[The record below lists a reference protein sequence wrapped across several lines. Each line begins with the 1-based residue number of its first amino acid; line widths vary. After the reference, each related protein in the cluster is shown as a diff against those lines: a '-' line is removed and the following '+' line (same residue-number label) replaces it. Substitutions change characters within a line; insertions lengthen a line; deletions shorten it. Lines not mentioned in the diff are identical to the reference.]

1 MSSAARRTSG
11 RCSPKSRWARRTP
24 ASCTRPTRE
33 RCRTRCARF
42 GSRRGGSRTCATA
55 SASSRR
61 ARTSRPRAPSSSAC
75 SGTRASAFCGRT
87 ASCAGETF
95 SPSCAVLRRSH
106 RCAALPRAAGCGDLH
121 AGSSGPPRP
130 AALERRRHERARRQ
144 PPVDGD
150 CRGADPALRDAARVL
165 PRDAPLPRPRLPRHG
180 RGAAARAAAR
190 RRRDRPLRR
199 LRAHR
204 PLRVDARRARVADPV
219 HARRGRLRGRAR
231 REPALR
237 SHRDRRVRGCRSRP
251 RRRVAHARR
260 RPGEDVLPGGAA
272 ARGRWARCRRSP
284 LLRPRA
290 RGVRRDDHVRR
301 QPPRRDPDAPACD
314 LRAVLPRL
322 RHGPCDGRAARPR
335 QRRAPPLVEAEP
347 LLLAMAALSA
357 DFRLG
362 LRSFELSLGLAVE
375 RTVALVGPSG
385 AGKTSVLRVIAGLA
399 RPDAGRVELDGETWV
414 DVERGMFLSPERRR
428 VGLVF
433 QEYALFPHLSV
444 RQNVAFGGR
453 ERVDDLL
460 ERFRIAHL
468 AASRP
473 RELSGGER
481 QRVALARAL
490 AREPGVLLLD
500 EPLSALD
507 AHTKA
512 TVRVELEELLRGLEL
527 PTLIVTHDY
536 EDAAAL
542 AETVG
547 VLVEGSLRQLGSPEE
562 LVSRPAD
569 PFVASFTGA
578 NLLRGHAE
586 LLDYGLTSIRL
597 ETGEVV
603 YSTDRARGEVGV
615 VVYPWDV
622 SVGRVHV
629 DGSALNLVAGEVTSV
644 VPVGN
649 RVRVRIGPLTAEVT
663 AASAEKLELARGG
676 TVYASFKAT
685 GTRLVPLS

>member
-1 MSSAARRTSG
+1 
-11 RCSPKSRWARRTP
+11 
-24 ASCTRPTRE
+24 
-33 RCRTRCARF
+33 
-42 GSRRGGSRTCATA
+42 
-55 SASSRR
+55 
-61 ARTSRPRAPSSSAC
+61 
-75 SGTRASAFCGRT
+75 
-87 ASCAGETF
+87 
-95 SPSCAVLRRSH
+95 V
-106 RCAALPRAAGCGDLH
+106 
-121 AGSSGPPRP
+121 
-130 AALERRRHERARRQ
+130 
-144 PPVDGD
+144 
-150 CRGADPALRDAARVL
+150 
-165 PRDAPLPRPRLPRHG
+165 
-180 RGAAARAAAR
+180 
-190 RRRDRPLRR
+190 
-199 LRAHR
+199 
-204 PLRVDARRARVADPV
+204 
-219 HARRGRLRGRAR
+219 
-231 REPALR
+231 
-237 SHRDRRVRGCRSRP
+237 
-251 RRRVAHARR
+251 
-260 RPGEDVLPGGAA
+260 
-272 ARGRWARCRRSP
+272 
-284 LLRPRA
+284 
-290 RGVRRDDHVRR
+290 
-301 QPPRRDPDAPACD
+301 
-314 LRAVLPRL
+314 
-322 RHGPCDGRAARPR
+322 
-335 QRRAPPLVEAEP
+335 
-347 LLLAMAALSA
+347 AALSA

-362 LRSFELSLGLAVE
+362 LRSFELNLGLAVE

-414 DVERGMFLSPERRR
+414 DVERGIFLSPERRR

-547 VLVEGSLRQLGSPEE
+547 VLVEGQLRQIGAPEE

-586 LLDYGLTSIRL
+586 LLEDGLTSIRL

-622 SVGRVHV
+622 AVGRVQV
-629 DGSALNLVAGEVTSV
+629 DGSALNLVAGEVASV

-676 TVYASFKAT
+676 KAYASFKAT
-685 GTRLVPLS
+685 GTRLVLL